1 MTRILAIDFGEK
13 RIGVAISDPV
23 GRVVLPLTTLS
34 RRSDAEV
41 IRSIT
46 ELIERE
52 QIEVLVVGDP
62 RNVDGSRGESS
73 VRVDSFCRKL
83 ETASGLPCEH
93 IAETLTSE
101 AAKERLR
108 EAGVDLRRHRERIDA
123 VAAQIVLEEYLAA
136 LDRGASDV

>member
-13 RIGVAISDPV
+13 RIGLAISDPV
-23 GRVVLPLTTLS
+23 GRVAIPLDTLS

-41 IRSIT
+41 ILAIN
-46 ELIERE
+46 ELVERE
-52 QIEVLVVGDP
+52 NIEVLVVGDP
-62 RNVDGSRGESS
+62 RNLDGSRGESS
-73 VRVDSFCRKL
+73 ARVDSFCRKL
-83 ETASGLPCEH
+83 ETASGLPCER

-123 VAAQIVLEEYLAA
+123 VAAQIMLEEYLAGI
-136 LDRGASDV
+136 DRGGSNV